1 MRRTGSTLDVK
12 PGGLERADAGPE
24 QMALREQMERAR
36 GGEGLV
42 TRRPWLPT
50 PADVLFLVF
59 GVLGPVLAGGALL
72 NADGDV
78 ARHIRL
84 GEWMIEARAV
94 VERDLF
100 SFTRAGE
107 PFLDF
112 EWLSQVVYAAAHRAG
127 GLPAVAAFAGLLL
140 GAAYALL
147 YRFLRGQGVDPLL
160 ALGATALGAFCGT
173 LHWIARPHLFSILAT
188 VLLLALLERPGRRRL
203 VPIALLFALWANL
216 HGGFLFGLILIA
228 LYAAGD
234 AAESWL
240 DRDART
246 AWRRRLRDHA
256 AALVVA
262 ASATLANPAGPR
274 LLAHVASFFGD
285 DVVLDATVEF
295 RSPDFHEPNTWPL
308 LLALLLV
315 LAALALRRGRP
326 PLPWLLV
333 ILVST
338 AFALLAA
345 RNAALFGITAVP
357 LAAMAADAGWR
368 RAGRLA
374 RARRALAFG
383 DAGGR
388 LGPWAAVGAALLLLL
403 VLRGGEA
410 WGRRL
415 LPASFDPARFPVAAV
430 AAARAAGLEGR
441 IFNEFG
447 WGGYLVYAW
456 PEQRVFIDGQTDHY
470 GADLVRDYQR
480 VTGLEP
486 DWRAVLDR
494 WRIEHVL
501 VPARSRLGAQLA
513 REPGWRIAYCDATA
527 VLLTRGPGPTLGRI
541 GDCAPDPAG

>member
-1 MRRTGSTLDVK
+1 
-12 PGGLERADAGPE
+12 
-24 QMALREQMERAR
+24 MAVREEIERAR
-36 GGEGLV
+36 GGEGPV
-42 TRRPWLPT
+42 ARRPWLPT
-50 PADVLFLVF
+50 PADVLFLAI

-94 VERDLF
+94 IDRDLF

-112 EWLSQVVYAAAHRAG
+112 EWLSQVIYAAAHRAG

-147 YRFLRGQGVDPLL
+147 YRFLRGQGVDTLL
-160 ALGATALGAFCGT
+160 ALGATVLGALCGM
-173 LHWIARPHLFSILAT
+173 LHWLARPHLFSILAT
-188 VLLLALLERPGRRRL
+188 VLLLGLLERPGRHRL

-228 LYAAGD
+228 LYAAGE
-234 AAESWL
+234 AMESWL
-240 DRDART
+240 DRDAGT

-256 AALVVA
+256 AAFLVA
-262 ASATLANPAGPR
+262 AVATLANPAGPR
-274 LLAHVASFFGD
+274 LLAHVVSFFGD
-285 DVVLDATVEF
+285 DVVLDATLEF
-295 RSPDFHEPNTWPL
+295 RSPDFHEPHTWPL

-333 ILVST
+333 ILVT
-338 AFALLAA
+338 AAFALFAA

-357 LAAMAADAGWR
+357 LAAMAVDADWR
-368 RAGRLA
+368 RADPLA

-441 IFNEFG
+441 IFNEFA

-470 GADLVRDYQR
+470 GADLVRDYLR
-480 VTGLEP
+480 VAGLAP

-501 VPARSRLGAQLA
+501 VPARSRLRAQLA

-527 VLLTRGPGPTLGRI
+527 VLLTRRPGPTIGRI
-541 GDCAPDPAG
+541 GGCAPDPAG